1 MKKLTYLIFVVILLF
16 SACSG
21 VKKSDFYVELTHAK
35 KGTPVYVYV
44 SDAFGMT
51 EKMIPDTFYTDKKGK
66 FSFEVEIEKPK
77 TVLILAETETGTYTS
92 TPLFITEAE
101 KYNIAIAI
109 TPKGKESPIPLIEG
123 ENNMGMIEL
132 IRFRNEK
139 ATMDYHKI
147 YDSTQHQAIYSNYDA
162 LVSKSMATID
172 QLFKVKRIDEPFYEF
187 ASRSVEYYLAY
198 HTLLYIEQQMGSL
211 DSLRNKTLMEQKNL
225 IIQRAPLNNPDLYQT
240 SVGRE
245 YIDMFIP
252 EVIQKNKPEYDE
264 SLKKSMGQTF
274 ILGKVKELIHKNA
287 YQYYALEYLKSKS
300 LRLDQET
307 ITLFNQYIKDFP
319 ENTKIQ
325 YFQEI
330 QNIVIPDIQAFYADG
345 KGGLNPRITVLDDSL
360 QVTSYRQAV
369 SHFKGNYLF
378 IDIWASWCPD
388 CIKEFAYNTELKS
401 FLKKND
407 IACLYISLERSPDRA
422 KWKRY
427 LNKYNLIGSHILIND
442 LLKNDLYQV
451 LGTTSLWIPRYILV
465 DPNGNIVLSE
475 GALPSDGTK
484 LYDQIFSKLSYVAQ

>member
-1 MKKLTYLIFVVILLF
+1 MKNLTYLIFGSILLL

-21 VKKSDFYVELTHAK
+21 VEKSEFFVELTHAK
-35 KGTPVYVYV
+35 KGTPVFIYV
-44 SDAFGMT
+44 SDAYGMT
-51 EKMIPDTFYTDKKGK
+51 EKMIPDTIYTDKKGK
-66 FSFEVEIEKPK
+66 CSFEVEMEKPK
-77 TVLILAETETGTYTS
+77 TVLIQAETENGTYS
-92 TPLFITEAE
+92 SSPLFITEAE
-101 KYNIAIAI
+101 KYNIAISI
-109 TPKGKESPIPLIEG
+109 TPKGKETPIPLIEG
-123 ENNMGMIEL
+123 ENNIGMIEL

-139 ATMDYHKI
+139 STIDYNKI
-147 YDSTQHQAIYSNYDA
+147 FDSTQHQTIYRNYDE
-162 LVSKSMATID
+162 LVTKSLVTIN
-172 QLFKVKRIDEPFYEF
+172 QLYKVKRIDEPFYEF

-198 HTLLYIEQQMGSL
+198 YTLLYIDQQMGNL
-211 DSLRNKTLMEQKNL
+211 DSSSNKTLIEQKNL

-240 SVGRE
+240 SVGKE
-245 YIDMFIP
+245 YIEMFIP
-252 EVIQKNKPEYDE
+252 ELIQKNKPEYDE
-264 SLKKSMGQTF
+264 SLKNSLGQTF
-274 ILGKVKELIHKNA
+274 ILGKVKEMIHKKV

-300 LRLDQET
+300 IRLDQET
-307 ITLFNQYIKDFP
+307 ITLFNQYMKDFP

-330 QNIVIPDIQAFYADG
+330 KNKVIPDIKAFYADG
-345 KGGLNPRITVLDDSL
+345 KDGLNPGITVLDDSL

-427 LNKYNLIGSHILIND
+427 LNKYNLVGSHILIND

-451 LGTTSLWIPRYILV
+451 LATTSLWIPRYIMV

>member
-1 MKKLTYLIFVVILLF
+1 
-16 SACSG
+16 
-21 VKKSDFYVELTHAK
+21 
-35 KGTPVYVYV
+35 
-44 SDAFGMT
+44 
-51 EKMIPDTFYTDKKGK
+51 
-66 FSFEVEIEKPK
+66 
-77 TVLILAETETGTYTS
+77 
-92 TPLFITEAE
+92 
-101 KYNIAIAI
+101 
-109 TPKGKESPIPLIEG
+109 
-123 ENNMGMIEL
+123 
-132 IRFRNEK
+132 
-139 ATMDYHKI
+139 
-147 YDSTQHQAIYSNYDA
+147 
-162 LVSKSMATID
+162 
-172 QLFKVKRIDEPFYEF
+172 
-187 ASRSVEYYLAY
+187 
-198 HTLLYIEQQMGSL
+198 
-211 DSLRNKTLMEQKNL
+211 
-225 IIQRAPLNNPDLYQT
+225 
-240 SVGRE
+240 
-245 YIDMFIP
+245 MFIP